1 MDYNILATEAQLEK
15 TAAALETKGIKTYI
29 VSNKQEALEQVR
41 ALINAGAEVMTG
53 SSVTLEQIG
62 FIDLLKSGNHPW
74 KNLKDAI
81 VKEENKTKQSEMRK
95 QASLAEYFL
104 GSVHGLSEDG
114 QFVVGSNSGSQI
126 PSYSFTSPNVIW
138 VVGAQKIVPD
148 LDSAIKRLREYVVPK
163 EDLRMKSLGFP
174 GTNLSWML
182 VFNKSIMP
190 RNLHMIL
197 VKEELGF

>member
-1 MDYNILATEAQLEK
+1 MDYNTLATEAQLEK

-62 FIDLLKSGNHPW
+62 FVDLLKSGNHPW

-95 QASLAEYFL
+95 QASLSEYFL

-138 VVGAQKIVPD
+138 VVGTQKIVPD

-163 EDLRMKSLGFP
+163 EDLHMKSLGFP